1 MCFTIQKPSF
11 SEKLGFLSPALLTLQ
26 SGGIVKYQ
34 LKTITP
40 VHIGTGETLSQIDG
54 FYDNGRWHRIDID
67 AVLAAIPESEL
78 NRLTIAMGQRNFQW
92 RGYLPTNQPSALY
105 TLPCPEDPRET
116 EIREVIKHPSG
127 RPMIPGSSIK
137 GTIRTALLWGLIDDD
152 GPEAQEAF
160 KYSVNYLKEQL
171 QRRPNRS
178 WVGQPIERHVLGKD
192 PNHDLMRVVQVSD
205 TMPIPIE
212 ALEMGVA
219 WTVTLNQDGELVQ
232 KREGN
237 REYKTFVEQI
247 RAEQT
252 FNFSVKID
260 KSLFRQR
267 EKGELGYSDR
277 QERVI
282 CEELAEVCNFV
293 VKGLAKDEAEFYD
306 YYKLPELANFYES
319 LSNQIENLQS
329 GAFVLQIGWGTGYL
343 AKTVTGLLTGG
354 DDDLM
359 MKFRRHYRLGRSRS
373 GGDYYDDEFPKT
385 RRVLYDRQIPKSPLG
400 WVQITP
406 I

>member
-1 MCFTIQKPSF
+1 M
-11 SEKLGFLSPALLTLQ
+11 
-26 SGGIVKYQ
+26 KYQ

-92 RGYLPTNQPSALY
+92 GRYLPTNQPSTSY

-116 EIREVIKHPSG
+116 EIREAIKDVFG

-137 GTIRTALLWGLIDDD
+137 GAIRTALLWDLIGDDNKEVQND
-152 GPEAQEAF
+152 
-160 KYSVNYLKEQL
+160 LKEQL
-171 QRRPNRS
+171 QRRSNQN
-178 WVGQPIERHVLGKD
+178 WAGQPIERRVLGKD

-205 TMPIPIE
+205 TAPIPIE

-219 WTVTLNQDGELVQ
+219 WTVTLNRDGELVQ

-252 FNFSVKID
+252 LDFSIKID
-260 KSLFRQR
+260 KSLFRPR

-282 CEELAEVCNFV
+282 CEELADVCNFV
-293 VKGLAKDEAEFYD
+293 AKGLANEEAEFYD
-306 YYKLPELANFYES
+306 YYRLPELANFYES
-319 LSNQIENLQS
+319 FSNQIENLPN
-329 GAFVLQIGWGTGYL
+329 GGFVLPIGWGTGYL
-343 AKTVTGLLTGG
+343 AKTVTGLLTG
-354 DDDLM
+354 DDTDLT
-359 MKFRRHYRLGRSRS
+359 MKLRRHYRLGRSRS

-385 RRVLYDRQIPKSPLG
+385 RRVLYDRQRPKSPLG

-406 I
+406 S

>member
-1 MCFTIQKPSF
+1 MFPI
-11 SEKLGFLSPALLTLQ
+11 Q

-67 AVLAAIPESEL
+67 AVLAAIPESDL

-92 RGYLPTNQPSALY
+92 GRYLPTNQPSASY

-116 EIREVIKHPSG
+116 EIREAIKDVFD

-137 GTIRTALLWGLIDDD
+137 GAIRTALLWDLISDDNK
-152 GPEAQEAF
+152 EAQ
-160 KYSVNYLKEQL
+160 NDLKEQL
-171 QRRPNRS
+171 QRRSNQN
-178 WVGQPIERHVLGKD
+178 WVGQPIERRVLGKD

-205 TMPIPIE
+205 TAPIPIE

-219 WTVTLNQDGELVQ
+219 WTVTLNRDGELVQ

-252 FNFSVKID
+252 FDFSIKID
-260 KSLFRQR
+260 
-267 EKGELGYSDR
+267 G
-277 QERVI
+277 I
-282 CEELAEVCNFV
+282 A
-293 VKGLAKDEAEFYD
+293 
-306 YYKLPELANFYES
+306 LPPA
-319 LSNQIENLQS
+319 
-329 GAFVLQIGWGTGYL
+329 
-343 AKTVTGLLTGG
+343 
-354 DDDLM
+354 
-359 MKFRRHYRLGRSRS
+359 
-373 GGDYYDDEFPKT
+373 
-385 RRVLYDRQIPKSPLG
+385 
-400 WVQITP
+400 
-406 I
+406 

>member
-1 MCFTIQKPSF
+1 M
-11 SEKLGFLSPALLTLQ
+11 
-26 SGGIVKYQ
+26 KYQ

-67 AVLAAIPESEL
+67 AVLAAVPESEL

-92 RGYLPTNQPSALY
+92 GRYLPTNQPSASY
-105 TLPCPEDPRET
+105 TLPCAEDPRET
-116 EIREVIKHPSG
+116 EIRETIKNPFS

-137 GTIRTALLWGLIDDD
+137 GAIRTALLWDLIGDDNKEVQND
-152 GPEAQEAF
+152 
-160 KYSVNYLKEQL
+160 LKEQL
-171 QRRPNRS
+171 QRRSNQN
-178 WVGQPIERHVLGKD
+178 WAGQPIERQVLGKD
-192 PNHDLMRVVQVSD
+192 PNHDLMRAVQVSD
-205 TMPIPIE
+205 TAPIPIE

-219 WTVTLNQDGELVQ
+219 WTVTLNRDGDLVQ

-252 FNFSVKID
+252 FDFSIKID
-260 KSLFRQR
+260 GTLFRPR

-293 VKGLAKDEAEFYD
+293 AKGLVDEEAKFYD
-306 YYKLPELANFYES
+306 YYRLPELANFYES
-319 LSNQIENLQS
+319 LSNQIENLRD
-329 GAFVLQIGWGTGYL
+329 GAFVLPIGWGTGYL
-343 AKTVTGLLTGG
+343 AKTVTELLTG
-354 DDDLM
+354 DDTDLM
-359 MKFRRHYRLGRSRS
+359 MKLRRHYRLGRSRS

-385 RRVLYDRQIPKSPLG
+385 RRVLYDRQRPKSPLG

-406 I
+406 S

>member
-1 MCFTIQKPSF
+1 M
-11 SEKLGFLSPALLTLQ
+11 
-26 SGGIVKYQ
+26 KYQ

-67 AVLAAIPESEL
+67 AVLAAVPESEL
-78 NRLTIAMGQRNFQW
+78 NRLTIAMGQRDFQW
-92 RGYLPTNQPSALY
+92 GRYLPTNQPSASY
-105 TLPCPEDPRET
+105 TLPCAEDPRET
-116 EIREVIKHPSG
+116 EIRETIKNPFS

-137 GTIRTALLWGLIDDD
+137 GAIRTALLWDLIGDDNKEVQND
-152 GPEAQEAF
+152 
-160 KYSVNYLKEQL
+160 LKEQL
-171 QRRPNRS
+171 QRRSNQN
-178 WVGQPIERHVLGKD
+178 WAGQPIERQVLGKD

-205 TMPIPIE
+205 TAPIPIE

-219 WTVTLNQDGELVQ
+219 WTVTLNRDGELVP

-252 FNFSVKID
+252 FDFSIKID
-260 KSLFRQR
+260 KSLFRPR

-277 QERVI
+277 QEQVV

-293 VKGLAKDEAEFYD
+293 AKGLADAEAGFFADYNLDEIVNFYD
-306 YYKLPELANFYES
+306 ALLKRL
-319 LSNQIENLQS
+319 ENLPD
-329 GAFVLQIGWGTGYL
+329 GAFVLPIGWGTGYRT
-343 AKTVTGLLTGG
+343 KTVTELLTVD

-359 MKFRRHYRLGRSRS
+359 NLRKHYRLGESRSRR
-373 GGDYYDDEFPKT
+373 GDYHPEFPKT
-385 RRVLYDRQIPKSPLG
+385 RRILYNRQRPMSPLG
-400 WVQITP
+400 WIQITP
-406 I
+406 S

>member
-1 MCFTIQKPSF
+1 MNQYNRGK
-11 SEKLGFLSPALLTLQ
+11 
-26 SGGIVKYQ
+26 IVKYQ

-78 NRLTIAMGQRNFQW
+78 NRLTIAMGQRDFQW
-92 RGYLPTNQPSALY
+92 GRYLPTNQPSASY

-116 EIREVIKHPSG
+116 EIREAMKHPSG

-160 KYSVNYLKEQL
+160 KHSVNYLKEQL
-171 QRRPNRS
+171 QRNPNRS
-178 WVGQPIERHVLGKD
+178 WVGQGIERRVLGKD
-192 PNHDLMRVVQVSD
+192 PNHDLMRAVQVSD
-205 TMPIPIE
+205 TAPIPIE

-219 WTVTLNQDGELVQ
+219 WTVTLNRDGELVQ

-252 FNFSVKID
+252 FDFSIKID
-260 KSLFRQR
+260 KFLFRQR

-277 QERVI
+277 QEQVA

-293 VKGLAKDEAEFYD
+293 GKGLAKDEAEFYD
-306 YYKLPELANFYES
+306 YYRLPELANFYES
-319 LSNQIENLQS
+319 LSNQIENLS
-329 GAFVLQIGWGTGYL
+329 EGGFVLPIGWGTGYL
-343 AKTVTGLLTGG
+343 AKTVTGLLTG
-354 DDDLM
+354 DDTDLM

-385 RRVLYDRQIPKSPLG
+385 RRVLYDRQRPKSPLG

-406 I
+406 S